1 MPVITI
7 KVSASRSI
15 ELTNKI
21 AGMVSGLTQRIL
33 HKDPALTAI
42 VIEYVKP
49 EDWVVGG
56 RSLALQGK
64 GSVYLD
70 IKITD
75 ETNTKAE
82 KAQYIRETFA
92 GFQELLG
99 ELHEESYIYVQD
111 VRAAAY
117 GYGGRSQ
124 EHRFHHPT

>member
-15 ELTNKI
+15 ELTNRI

-64 GSVYLD
+64 GSVYLV
-70 IKITD
+70 KT
-75 ETNTKAE
+75 TKMAS
-82 KAQYIRETFA
+82 RW
-92 GFQELLG
+92 
-99 ELHEESYIYVQD
+99 H
-111 VRAAAY
+111 
-117 GYGGRSQ
+117 
-124 EHRFHHPT
+124 

>member
-15 ELTNKI
+15 QLTNKI

-42 VIEYVKP
+42 VIEYVEP

-70 IKITD
+70 WSAATASEGAGLVPTLPDTQDASSILD
-75 ETNTKAE
+75 A
-82 KAQYIRETFA
+82 YTFA
-92 GFQELLG
+92 SADRNRTEWP
-99 ELHEESYIYVQD
+99 SS
-111 VRAAAY
+111 RAS
-117 GYGGRSQ
+117 R
-124 EHRFHHPT
+124 